1 MKRPAP
7 PPPLDRLMQN
17 ISPSAWA
24 AVLETLQP
32 VDDEGRYLHWDD
44 LRYRSPPAG
53 LSHEEWWLSVSI
65 ARRALAREV
74 PLQDRGGKPLRFS
87 NVDRVQ
93 ELVHR
98 IDQEA
103 SGHILIDETVTSPQA
118 RNRYLVNS
126 LIEEAIT
133 SSQLEGASTT
143 RCVAKQM
150 LESGRQPRDRDERM
164 ILNNY
169 RALQQV
175 EHWVLEGA
183 DFTAERVLDLHRIV
197 TEDTLD
203 DPRDAGRLQMSDE
216 ERVAVLWSDQRV
228 LHDPPPAATLP
239 DRLEAL
245 CAFAN
250 DGPPAGFIHPVVQAI
265 IVHFA
270 LGYDHPFVDGNGRTA
285 RALFY
290 WSMLRAGYWLSQ
302 FLVIS
307 SVLRLEPADY
317 SRAYMLVDT
326 DDNDLTYFVLYQLD
340 VLMRAIGK
348 LKDYLA
354 RKMQEARDVER
365 LLSGNHDLNHRQL
378 TMIGDALRDPT
389 IAFTIERELRRHR
402 VSYPTARLDLLQLE
416 DRNLFTK
423 QRVHRT
429 FVFRPVP
436 DLADRLSID
445 PEA

>member
-7 PPPLDRLMQN
+7 PPPIERLMRN
-17 ISPSAWA
+17 IEASALA
-24 AVLETLQP
+24 DVVRTSQP
-32 VDDEGRYLHWDD
+32 VDRAGRYLHWDE
-44 LRYRSPPAG
+44 LRYRQPPDG
-53 LSHEEWWLSVSI
+53 LSHEMWWLGTSL
-65 ARRALAREV
+65 ARRAQAREV
-74 PLQDRGGKPLRFS
+74 PLVDRGGRPFRFS

-98 IDQEA
+98 IDQA
-103 SGHILIDETVTSPQA
+103 TSGHILIDETVTSPQA
-118 RNRYLVNS
+118 RNRYLVSS

-143 RCVAKQM
+143 RRVAKQM

-169 RALQQV
+169 RALLQV
-175 EHWVLEGA
+175 ERWVLERA
-183 DFTAERVLDLHRIV
+183 EFTTERILDLHRIV
-197 TEDTLD
+197 TDGTLE
-203 DPRDAGRLQMSDE
+203 DPRDAGRLQAADE

-228 LHDPPPAATLP
+228 LHDPPAAATLP

-245 CAFAN
+245 CTFAN
-250 DGPPAGFIHPVVQAI
+250 HGPSNGFIHPVVQAI

-290 WSMLRAGYWLSQ
+290 WSMLRSGYWLSQ

-307 SVLRLEPADY
+307 SVLRLEPAAY

-340 VLMRAIGK
+340 VLMRAIAR

-365 LLSGNHDLNHRQL
+365 LLHDNHDLNRRQL
-378 TMIGDALRDPT
+378 TMIADALRDPT
-389 IAFTIERELRRHR
+389 IAFTIERERQRHR
-402 VSYPTARLDLLQLE
+402 VSYPTARSDLLDLE
-416 DRNLFTK
+416 ERNLFTK
-423 QRVHRT
+423 QRIHRT
-429 FVFRPVP
+429 FVFRPTP
-436 DLADRLSID
+436 DLPDRLSS
-445 PEA
+445 ATR